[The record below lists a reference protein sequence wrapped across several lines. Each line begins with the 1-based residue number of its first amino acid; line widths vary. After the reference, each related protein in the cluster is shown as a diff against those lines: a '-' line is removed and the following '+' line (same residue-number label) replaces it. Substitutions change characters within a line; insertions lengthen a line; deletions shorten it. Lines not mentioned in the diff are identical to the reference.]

1 MQKGACNGRG
11 IVDRVGAAL
20 TSLWGAGLVEHF
32 SHKGGHKMYG
42 AACAHKGGHKMYGA
56 ACAAHASGV
65 VS

>member
-20 TSLWGAGLVEHF
+20 TSLWGPGLVERF
-32 SHKGGHKMYG
+32 SHKGEHKLYG
-42 AACAHKGGHKMYGA
+42 AAW
-56 ACAAHASGV
+56 AAHAPGV